1 MRTKLLITSC
11 LVAAVATAGVAA
23 DAGAATKA
31 QYGAKCNAA
40 WSGKRGTKAYR
51 SYKRHCINAAI
62 AATRAAKQAG
72 NNDDAAANKTRA
84 TAACKAQ
91 FRAPRNTRAKRKA
104 FKACVAAGVS
114 AQKQYGGRPLHATLA
129 GSPTT
134 DPDGTG
140 SADLT
145 LNQGHGQICFN
156 VAWTG
161 LDNTTVSGVQVQA
174 LADDSVVAT
183 LTDDFTDGSG
193 KGCTNGIAKKAMMAL
208 RQHPDQ
214 YYVNVLMG
222 DPGTTAIRGTL
233 HK

>member
-1 MRTKLLITSC
+1 MSWKAIITTC
-11 LVAAVATAGVAA
+11 LVAAVATAAVAA

-51 SYKRHCINAAI
+51 TYKRHCISAAI
-62 AATRAAKQAG
+62 AATRAAAKAG
-72 NNDDAAANKTRA
+72 NNDDAAANKARA
-84 TAACKAQ
+84 TAACRTQ
-91 FRAPRNTRAKRKA
+91 FPAPRNTRAKRKA

-114 AQKQYGGRPLHATLA
+114 AQKQYGGRPLHATLT

-156 VAWTG
+156 VSWTNLG
-161 LDNTTVSGVQVQA
+161 TVTGVQVQK

-183 LTDDFTDGSG
+183 LTDDFTDGNG
-193 KGCTNGIAKKAMMAL
+193 KACTNGVEKKTIMAL
-208 RQHPDQ
+208 RQHPEQ
-214 YYVNVLMG
+214 YYVNVLTSDFATG
-222 DPGTTAIRGTL
+222 AVRGTL